1 MQQMLNIEEIRS
13 QYPNEWVL
21 IGNPLLKN
29 PEIQAS
35 IISQLISGIVL
46 FHSKDKRELAYKAR
60 EIKSSVENITLIYTG
75 EIPKGRKFWL

>member
-60 EIKSSVENITLIYTG
+60 EIKIS
-75 EIPKGRKFWL
+75 P